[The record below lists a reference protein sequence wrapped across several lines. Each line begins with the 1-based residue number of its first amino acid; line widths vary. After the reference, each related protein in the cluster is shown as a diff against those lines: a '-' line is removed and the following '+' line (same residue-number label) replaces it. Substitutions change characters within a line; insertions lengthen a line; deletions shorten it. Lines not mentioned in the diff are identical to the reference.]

1 MPVIEFNKVSKR
13 FLLHQQRTSLQER
26 LTRSVRPAPASEE
39 FWALRD
45 VSFSVEQGESIGL
58 IGHNGAGKSTALKLM
73 TRILEPTSGTVS
85 MQGRVAAL
93 LELGSGFHPDLSGR
107 ENVYLYGSLMGFGRR
122 EMQQRLDAI
131 VEFAEIGDFFDMEV
145 KHYSSGMYTRL
156 AFAAATEVDPEILIT
171 DEVLAVGDETFQRRC
186 MERIYRFRR
195 MGKTIVFV
203 SHALEVVRTLCDYAV
218 WLDKGVVRAFGPSSE
233 VIDEYLADVNR
244 KERERVDRLRASS
257 DNDDPD
263 NALPAEE
270 DDGRRFG
277 SREVE
282 ITNVELLTE
291 GGVPRSVFQTHET
304 VIVRMHYRANEP
316 VRYPV
321 FGIALHH
328 GNGLW
333 LTGPNTAFDGVDI
346 PLVAGEGYVDYIIP
360 DLPLLT
366 GKYDLTVAVYDETML
381 HPYDHHER
389 RYQLVVQS
397 RGIRERYGTLTLAG
411 AWQWAD
417 AAAAGSPDT
426 RSARDML
433 AALRKP

>member
-1 MPVIEFNKVSKR
+1 MSPVIEFDNVSKR
-13 FLLHQQRTSLQER
+13 FVINHQRTSLQEK
-26 LTRSVRPAPASEE
+26 LTGIVRPRPPTEA

-45 VSFSVEQGESIGL
+45 VSFSVEKGESIGL

-73 TRILEPTSGTVS
+73 TRILEPSSGTVTID
-85 MQGRVAAL
+85 GRVAAL

-107 ENVYLYGSLMGFGRR
+107 ENVFLYGSLMGFGRR

-145 KHYSSGMYTRL
+145 KNYSSGMYTRL

-171 DEVLAVGDETFQRRC
+171 DEVLAVGDEAFQRRC

-218 WLDKGVVRAFGPSSE
+218 WLDKGVARATGVASE
-233 VIDEYLADVNR
+233 VIDAYLTDVNR
-244 KERERVDRLRASS
+244 KERERFERLRGEDEERDTDTDAEPD
-257 DNDDPD
+257 DN
-263 NALPAEE
+263 
-270 DDGRRFG
+270 RRFG

-282 ITNVELLTE
+282 ITAVELLNEAGT
-291 GGVPRSVFQTHET
+291 PRAVFQTHET
-304 VIVRMHYRANEP
+304 VIVRMHYYAEQA

-333 LTGPNTAFDGVDI
+333 LTGPNTSFDGIDI
-346 PLVAGEGYVDYIIP
+346 PVVEGAGYIDFIIP

-366 GKYDLTVAVYDETML
+366 GRYDLTVAVYDETML

-389 RYQLVVQS
+389 KYQLVVQS
-397 RGIRERYGTLTLAG
+397 RGLRERYGTLTLGGTWHWSNTPAPTNTPEH
-411 AWQWAD
+411 
-417 AAAAGSPDT
+417 S
-426 RSARDML
+426 RH
-433 AALRKP
+433 